1 VLRCSGP
8 KIHPMSMSTTPPIK
22 RLVRPE
28 LHEANSKRAMMKSTA
43 DGSTT
48 YADAVKGD
56 ANPGLD
62 GLVDGACD
70 VSSIQVSQHLFG
82 LDGSWD
88 DGKPEGKPRNKQHWG
103 WAMTGSDAGEFK
115 PMGQGQHASKRGR
128 SNSHSS
134 VHLPPTDDRAQSH
147 VSQSGPAASP
157 AIVINSKFISKD
169 SITNANES
177 VTHPA
182 AGSQTDVRTTAR
194 SVARSNQT
202 SRLQQGRAKPDE
214 KGEKTSNDWEGE
226 AWKVP
231 LPSTKASNTDWTK
244 PSHNSDTYSEGNW
257 GGFDSKNDDKTA
269 DWVNSL
275 SLENKDEGHN
285 TGSGH
290 GFWPKTSTS
299 RARRNADN
307 SQTRVKTDSWGEGKQ
322 WNQGPDRNTNNRD
335 STGNCGGFAGSAN
348 KDSGWN
354 AGKTGNE
361 TNKHPSWAKEPKKT
375 PPLASTSIPTAGGA
389 AGHVSQKSPRLR
401 SKSRL
406 SQPFPG
412 AWPRSTTPSPPP
424 QEQIHEW
431 SSPHDAHMQS
441 KTPTPPRQEQSHKWS
456 SPHDAF
462 MQSKTPTPPRQ
473 EQSHKWS
480 APQAAVELPQ
490 TQPVQPPWGGATSE
504 GLPRPRARTDGE
516 PSSRPGATGWPG
528 LPPNIPA
535 ELLHRP
541 GDQIRTT
548 PPASVPARPK
558 VSMSGS
564 RSRLDS
570 KSRVRSASKAT
581 SKSRVTAK
589 SMPRTRANTLASHGR
604 PSSSPVNVLI
614 PELKDSKDIRPV
626 FDPNATDSPLYTIPE
641 GVVKRK
647 NVTHQ
652 MNAGRPQAYFHKLCV
667 PKYMDSHDD
676 PYAVFLFRYRSKG
689 KCDFNLFVRMLTLE

>member
-1 VLRCSGP
+1 MLRCSGP
-8 KIHPMSMSTTPPIK
+8 KIHPMSMSTTTPIT
-22 RLVRPE
+22 RLIRPE
-28 LHEANSKRAMMKSTA
+28 LYEANSKRSMMKFAVDDST
-43 DGSTT
+43 G
-48 YADAVKGD
+48 YADAVKGV

-70 VSSIQVSQHLFG
+70 VNSIQVSPQLFG

-88 DGKPEGKPRNKQHWG
+88 DWKPEDKPRNKQPWG
-103 WAMTGSDAGEFK
+103 WAMTGSETGEFK
-115 PMGQGQHASKRGR
+115 PMSQGQHAPKRSR

-134 VHLPPTDDRAQSH
+134 GHLPLTDDRAQSH

-182 AGSQTDVRTTAR
+182 AGSQTEVRPTAR
-194 SVARSNQT
+194 SVTRSNQT
-202 SRLQQGRAKPDE
+202 SRLQRGRAKPDE
-214 KGEKTSNDWEGE
+214 KGEKTSNDWDGE
-226 AWKVP
+226 TWKVP

-244 PSHNSDTYSEGNW
+244 PSHNSDTCSEVNL
-257 GGFDSKNDDKTA
+257 GGFDSKKDNKTA

-285 TGSGH
+285 TGNGH
-290 GFWPKTSTS
+290 GFWPKPSTS
-299 RARRNADN
+299 QARRDTNN
-307 SQTRVKTDSWGEGKQ
+307 SQTRVKNDSWGRGKQ
-322 WNQGPDRNTNNRD
+322 WNQGTDRNTNNRD
-335 STGNCGGFAGSAN
+335 STGNWGGFTGSAN

-361 TNKHPSWAKEPKKT
+361 TNRHPSWDKEPKKT
-375 PPLASTSIPTAGGA
+375 PPLASTSIPTAWGP

-412 AWPRSTTPSPPP
+412 AWPRSRTPSPPA
-424 QEQIHEW
+424 QEQIHRR
-431 SSPHDAHMQS
+431 SSPQ
-441 KTPTPPRQEQSHKWS
+441 
-456 SPHDAF
+456 DAF

-480 APQAAVELPQ
+480 SPQDAVELPQ
-490 TQPVQPPWGGATSE
+490 TQPVQPSWGGAAP
-504 GLPRPRARTDGE
+504 GGPPKPRARTDVE
-516 PSSRPGATGWPG
+516 MSSRPKSTGWPG
-528 LPPNIPA
+528 MPPNVPA
-535 ELLHRP
+535 ELLHHP

-548 PPASVPARPK
+548 PPASVPASPK
-558 VSMSGS
+558 LSMLGS

-570 KSRVRSASKAT
+570 KLRARSASKAT
-581 SKSRVTAK
+581 SKSRVTSK
-589 SMPRTRANTLASHGR
+589 SMPRTRANTLASHGK
-604 PSSSPVNVLI
+604 PSSSPVGKLV
-614 PELKDSKDIRPV
+614 PELKGSKDIRPV
-626 FDPNATDSPLYTIPE
+626 FDPNATDSPLYTVPE
-641 GVVKRK
+641 RVVKRK

-652 MNAGRPQAYFHKLCV
+652 VNAGRPQAYFHKMSV

-676 PYAVFLFRYRSKG
+676 PYAVFLFQYRSKG
-689 KCDFNLFVRMLTLE
+689 KSDLTFLFGC